1 MKYSRQKIDD
11 INSQEKLR
19 KFLIMNDRQ
28 NRLSFKVIDGML
40 ESNRAKEDIEKAQ
53 SGYESEQVIVERQK
67 RAEEQDRVE
76 KQLKREII
84 QRGLQPISTYT
95 TKKGE
100 RKVLFVNYKQQ
111 TVASGFTD
119 KRGRNTGRLVVN
131 GKLTGRFASLK

>member
-100 RKVLFVNYKQQ
+100 RRVTFVNSKQQ
-111 TVASGFTD
+111 IVAAGFTD
-119 KRGRNTGRLVVN
+119 KRGRNSARLVVN